1 MDNEAFY
8 VAAVT
13 VIPLL
18 LIAVMATRSL
28 RVGEFSSQ
36 PRITVL
42 IFGLPV
48 LGELGAFAYLFFEPV
63 PTAAAVI
70 LALVTWAGLLSQ
82 LGVAVWWCAELI
94 RHPEVQQ
101 PVPSNG
107 GALEVRQRSRRSFCP
122 TCGAPLLEG
131 STFCENCGT
140 AAPAMFGDST
150 PEKRRSTPKSDDHQA
165 SAVPAP
171 SPESEKPAP
180 PEKGDGEQGQEPGAN
195 RAEPAQETRTSA
207 LRQTMSHLATGRC
220 PACGGARPGEH
231 AAHCPFCT
239 RPDAT
244 NGPSRDSEESSDPA
258 AADPPGKVSLP
269 SRGPRQSRR
278 DGVFCPMCARV
289 IPPGSDF
296 CPWCGSAA

>member
-82 LGVAVWWCAELI
+82 LGVAVWWCTELI

-107 GALEVRQRSRRSFCP
+107 GALEVRHRSRRSFCP

-131 STFCENCGT
+131 STFCESCGT

-150 PEKRRSTPKSDDHQA
+150 PETPFHAGVRRPSGFCYA
-165 SAVPAP
+165 SVITRERGVCAAR
-171 SPESEKPAP
+171 EERR
-180 PEKGDGEQGQEPGAN
+180 GAGTG
-195 RAEPAQETRTSA
+195 TR
-207 LRQTMSHLATGRC
+207 R
-220 PACGGARPGEH
+220 
-231 AAHCPFCT
+231 
-239 RPDAT
+239 
-244 NGPSRDSEESSDPA
+244 
-258 AADPPGKVSLP
+258 
-269 SRGPRQSRR
+269 
-278 DGVFCPMCARV
+278 
-289 IPPGSDF
+289 
-296 CPWCGSAA
+296 